1 MQTSEVQAQ
10 SYNTFSREEILQEGI
25 LNTSNGSRLVN
36 RQNYSR
42 FQKPI
47 LKALLGFSAANLAIA
62 GSIVGYASYAESE
75 ATGWSMPFF
84 ANCVLGLFG
93 IIAAKNF
100 QSIASEE
107 PRALIEV

>member
-1 MQTSEVQAQ
+1 MQTSEIR
-10 SYNTFSREEILQEGI
+10 SYDTFSREERPQEGI
-25 LNTSNGSRLVN
+25 LNTSSGSRFIN

-47 LKALLGFSAANLAIA
+47 LKMLLGFSAANLAIA

-93 IIAAKNF
+93 IIAVKNF

-107 PRALIEV
+107 PRPLIEV